1 MRVKASTRSAN
12 YMEPGRYYWEIKE
25 APGVGVV
32 SLLKND

>member
-1 MRVKASTRSAN
+1 MA
-12 YMEPGRYYWEIKE
+12 PGRYYWEIKE